1 MFAPLNQQERQA
13 MTEAA
18 TYTTAIALDPS
29 TLGVLLH
36 DTVDSLPCHPQASVE
51 EKTGRREAAC
61 IALAALGPRDPCEA
75 RLAAG
80 IVAAHYHMMDNLRCA
95 ADLDMPAE
103 LRLRFQGRAITLHKL
118 SRQTQKDLELRQAQ
132 PAVRPTANPVPVP
145 EARPAPPPTPVK
157 QPAAPVARPAAPVA
171 APVAAAHPAAPVP
184 AAVPA
189 AAVVQG
195 PAVRVPEM
203 TATREMLL
211 AEIARRAATSI
222 AALAT

>member
-1 MFAPLNQQERQA
+1 

-18 TYTTAIALDPS
+18 TQTTAIPLHPS

-36 DTVDSLPCHPQASVE
+36 DTVDSLPCHPQATE
-51 EKTGRREAAC
+51 AEKTGRREAAC
-61 IALAALGPRDPCEA
+61 IDLAALGPRDPCEA

-95 ADLDMPAE
+95 AEPDMPAE
-103 LRLRFQGRAITLHKL
+103 LRLRFQGRAITLHNL
-118 SRQTQKDLELRQAQ
+118 SRATEKDLERRQAH
-132 PAVRPTANPVPVP
+132 PAVRPAAKPVPVP
-145 EARPAPPPTPVK
+145 DARPVPPPVVAVK
-157 QPAAPVARPAAPVA
+157 QPAAPAPAVR
-171 APVAAAHPAAPVP
+171 PAAPVP
-184 AAVPA
+184 APVAPA
-189 AAVVQG
+189 PVARPVAPVSAPVQGASVAAG

-203 TATREMLL
+203 TATQEMIL